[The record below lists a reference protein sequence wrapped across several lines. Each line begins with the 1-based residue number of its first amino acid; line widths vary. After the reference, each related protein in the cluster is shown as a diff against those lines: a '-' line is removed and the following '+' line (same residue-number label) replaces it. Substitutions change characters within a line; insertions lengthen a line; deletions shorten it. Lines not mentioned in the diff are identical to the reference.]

1 MSLRIAKVLPLYR
14 AAIGKFP
21 VCGISPV
28 RNYWRRGAFSELSS
42 AIQSM
47 ENRMREMDREM
58 NRFFEDVQRTS
69 PVKLPN
75 ILSPLEW
82 SRTREIPVIAKD
94 GGGRVYKVELDMQGM
109 EPEDIN
115 VTLKDQELTILAKKE
130 EKRSDGSRF
139 VRESKYHYTLPKEV
153 NPETIRSSLIDG
165 VLTIEAPLPALE
177 SKEIPIKI
185 EGSSGNSNSES
196 KKD

>member
-1 MSLRIAKVLPLYR
+1 MSFRIVKALPLCR
-14 AAIGKFP
+14 TVGKFSI
-21 VCGISPV
+21 CRISPV
-28 RNYWRRGAFSELSS
+28 RNYWRRNAFSELSS
-42 AIQSM
+42 AIQAM
-47 ENRMREMDREM
+47 ENRMRDMDREM
-58 NRFFEDVQRTS
+58 SRFLEDFQRTS

-94 GGGRVYKVELDMQGM
+94 GDGRVFKVELDMQGM

-115 VTLKDQELTILAKKE
+115 VTLKDQELSITAKKE

-153 NPETIRSSLIDG
+153 NPEAIRSSLIDG

-185 EGSSGNSNSES
+185 EGSSNSNNSES